1 MNAARSAASTPA
13 TEPTPLPW
21 WRSGMVWLVISG
33 PLAVVIASFVS
44 AAVAWT
50 HIDPV
55 ITANGR
61 FGADDDVATTN
72 NPKDPLAP
80 AQKARNHAATPDR

>member
-1 MNAARSAASTPA
+1 MNTAVQAPPSSAPTTPQ
-13 TEPTPLPW
+13 PW
-21 WRSGMVWLVISG
+21 WRHGMVWLVIAG
-33 PLAVVIASFVS
+33 PLSVVIASLIS

-61 FGADDDVATTN
+61 FGADDEVET
-72 NPKDPLAP
+72 PKDPKNPLAP
-80 AQKARNHAATPDR
+80 AQKARNHAASPAR